1 MSYKIGSK
9 EEQDEYV
16 EVFMESIKKEL
27 LELNSRLELMA
38 MEEMVYDLYP
48 LNNTMSQETP
58 RDFIIRWLQIKDE
71 KDTENNN
78 S

>member
-1 MSYKIGSK
+1 
-9 EEQDEYV
+9 
-16 EVFMESIKKEL
+16 MESIKKEL